1 MLDLTLLC
9 LHQLRM
15 ALDLAVLRL
24 LQCSIFVSIEF
35 DCEFLS
41 LSCEFLITSMIIVIV
56 NSESEFLELY
66 SFYSKMN
73 RAWGQLGTEG
83 PTG

>member
-41 LSCEFLITSMIIVIV
+41 LSCEFLITSMIIVI
-56 NSESEFLELY
+56 ESEFLELY

-73 RAWGQLGTEG
+73 RAWGQLATEG